1 MRARRSL
8 AAALLGAGSLAC
20 AAEPPN
26 CVLLVAKPGLL
37 DPNFS
42 RTVVLVTQTQ
52 DSGTVGVILNRPTSV
67 RHEPTGEPV
76 FSGGP
81 VMPRTMV
88 ALFRS
93 ESVPA
98 APSFHVLQGVYLSM
112 HPEILGRL
120 TPPYR
125 LYSGFAGWTPGQ
137 LESEIARDGWYV
149 LPASEELVFRRDS
162 AGMWQELVDRARA
175 LGKRENR
182 AYGGSVEPAGILGS

>member
-1 MRARRSL
+1 MGARRWL
-8 AAALLGAGSLAC
+8 AAALLAACSAAC
-20 AAEPPN
+20 AAEPAN
-26 CVLLVAKPGLL
+26 GVLLVAKPGLR

-42 RTVVLVTQTQ
+42 QTVVLVTQTG
-52 DSGTVGVILNRPTSV
+52 DSSTVGVILNRPTSV

-76 FSGGP
+76 YSGGP

-93 ESVPA
+93 ESVPP

-112 HPEILGRL
+112 HPEILERL
-120 TPPYR
+120 KPPYR
-125 LYSGFAGWTPGQ
+125 LYAGFAGWMPGQ

-162 AGMWQELVDRARA
+162 AGMWQELVDRASAHRTRSPSGEDAA
-175 LGKRENR
+175 LRR
-182 AYGGSVEPAGILGS
+182 